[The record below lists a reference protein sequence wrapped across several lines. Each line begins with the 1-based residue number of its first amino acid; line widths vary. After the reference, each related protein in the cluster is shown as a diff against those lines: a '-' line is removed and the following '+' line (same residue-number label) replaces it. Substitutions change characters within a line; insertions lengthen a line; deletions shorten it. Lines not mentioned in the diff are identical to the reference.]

1 MKKSS
6 RVSLHLTRPALA
18 FALGALLLVNPAH
31 AFQFTEGD
39 LTGSFDSTFSFGG
52 LYRLG
57 APSPQFYGTTNSFQG
72 LPGQQTSVNT
82 DDGNLNYGKGWVSE
96 LFKGTH
102 ELELKYHDFGLFA
115 RGYYF
120 KDLLTDS
127 TLRTSLT
134 GEAKAKVTDGGEW
147 LDLYLKAKFKLGQD
161 MPVELRFGRQ
171 VLSLGES
178 TFLPNGINVVNP
190 VDLSK
195 LRGPGN
201 ELREAFLPVTML
213 TASIG
218 LTKNLTFEPFWL
230 LEYRANRLEPAGTY
244 FSTNDFASPGGSKVF
259 LGFGTLPDTGTLGSI
274 PRGATRSGQ
283 GSNQYGAALHLL
295 TPALNDTEFGLYF
308 ANYHSRSPLISA
320 RTPTTPVDVSFVQS
334 YAVSLATTNL
344 VPAMIANGYPPAGIP
359 AALNTLLGAAFTNVP
374 IGALPGSLQPFYP
387 AAQSIAAGAG
397 KVGLLQAA
405 ATGRFFTEY
414 PEAIH
419 MLGASFNTSLGSS
432 GISWQGEASLK
443 NDVPLQVDDVEL
455 LFATLS
461 SLSPVF
467 GANNQVGNYLGQL
480 NTEVPGFRRHRVW
493 TAQTTLT
500 KVFGPTLGAQ
510 QFTLLGEVGGVWVNL
525 PSKDV
530 LRYDAPGTYTSG
542 NAAAMV
548 STGFGTIPATPA
560 SAFADSFSWG
570 YQLLAKLDYNSL
582 FSGVNVSPSVAF
594 SHDVT
599 GNTPLPL
606 GNYVTGRKSLN
617 FSAEFTFQNAWAVE
631 LRYVNFFGASR
642 FNLLGDRDYVSTTL
656 KYSF

>member
-1 MKKSS
+1 MKMSS
-6 RVSLHLTRPALA
+6 RVAFRLTRPALVLG
-18 FALGALLLVNPAH
+18 LGALLLIPTAS
-31 AFQFTEGD
+31 AFQFEDGD
-39 LTGSFDSTFSFGG
+39 LKGSFDSTFSFGG

-57 APSPQFYGTTNSFQG
+57 KPSPQLYGTTNNFRG
-72 LPGQQTSVNT
+72 VPGQQNSVNT
-82 DDGNLNYGKGWVSE
+82 DDGNLNYDKGWVSE

-102 ELELKYHDFGLFA
+102 ELELNYHDFGLFA
-115 RGYYF
+115 RGFYF

-127 TLRTSLT
+127 TLRTPLT
-134 GEAKAKVTDGGEW
+134 DEAKSRVTDGGEV
-147 LDLYLKAKFKLGQD
+147 LDLYLKAKFRLGQD
-161 MPVELRFGRQ
+161 TPVELRFGRQ

-201 ELREAFLPVTML
+201 ELKEAFLPVNML

-230 LEYRANRLEPAGTY
+230 FEFRPNRLEPAGTY
-244 FSTNDFASPGGSKVF
+244 FSTNDFASPGGSNVF

-274 PRGATRSGQ
+274 PRGTTRTGV
-283 GSNQYGAALHLL
+283 GSNQYGAALRLL

-320 RTPTTPVDVSFVQS
+320 ITPTRPIDTAFVQS

-344 VPAMIANGYPPAGIP
+344 VPVMIANGYPPAGIP

-374 IGALPGSLQPFYP
+374 VGALPPSLQPFYP

-405 ATGRFFTEY
+405 ATGRYFTEY
-414 PEAIH
+414 PEDIH
-419 MLGASFNTSLGSS
+419 MVGVSFNTSIGST

-461 SLSPVF
+461 SLNPVF
-467 GANNQVGNYLGQL
+467 GANNQIGNYLGQL
-480 NTEVPGFRRHRVW
+480 NTEIPGYRRHRVW

-530 LRYDAPGTYTSG
+530 LRYDAPGTFTSG

-548 STGFGTIPATPA
+548 NTGFGTIPSTPS

-594 SHDVT
+594 SHDVS

-606 GNYVTGRKSLN
+606 GN
-617 FSAEFTFQNAWAVE
+617 
-631 LRYVNFFGASR
+631 
-642 FNLLGDRDYVSTTL
+642 
-656 KYSF
+656 